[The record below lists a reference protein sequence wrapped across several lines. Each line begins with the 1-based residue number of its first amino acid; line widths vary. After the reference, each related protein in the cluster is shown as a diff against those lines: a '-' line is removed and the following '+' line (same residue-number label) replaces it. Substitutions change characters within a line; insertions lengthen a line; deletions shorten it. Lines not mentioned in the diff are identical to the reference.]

1 MSEIHY
7 SEIPRSEA
15 PSSEPTSS
23 GQHVLMKDQTR
34 IKKAVRQ
41 TTIVVNSRDRNYIQ
55 YPNSNHFRYTLRRP
69 LTNVLSVELMN
80 GSVPAF
86 LYTIQPD
93 WNTFS
98 FCEWTSLSL
107 SKSKSCQIPMVT
119 ITLTC
124 GFYTEADLCS
134 ELEKQLNCFPG
145 RNNTYSVTLCPHT
158 KKLHV
163 SATNS
168 KILPFS
174 FLFYSGDK
182 KDEIDLNT
190 LAILSINTPA
200 RFLGFGLSDYNSD
213 ILGRLYA
220 PLPMDLEN
228 FLNRMYLHLE
238 SDGKNLARMELGA
251 GRPDCFHIF
260 YIYPGMANYIY
271 LDKETDHSIFVS
283 SPAPMARMA
292 TIEISL
298 RDEFNRLVDVHHREI
313 SLVFEISHLE

>member
-1 MSEIHY
+1 MT
-7 SEIPRSEA
+7 
-15 PSSEPTSS
+15 EPTSS
-23 GQHVLMKDQTR
+23 GQHVLMKDQSR
-34 IKKAVRQ
+34 IKKAVRR

-69 LTNVLSVELMN
+69 LTNVMSIELMN
-80 GSVPAF
+80 GSVPSF
-86 LYTIQPD
+86 LYTIQPE

-98 FCEWTSLSL
+98 FCEWTSASF
-107 SKSKSCQIPMVT
+107 SKACQIPIVT

-124 GFYTEADLCS
+124 GFYTESELCV

-145 RNNTYSVTLCPHT
+145 RNNTYSVTLSPHT
-158 KKLHV
+158 KKITV

-213 ILGRLYA
+213 ILGHLYA

-228 FLNRMYLHLE
+228 FLNRMYLHIE
-238 SDGKNLARMELGA
+238 SDGRNLSRMELGA

-260 YIYPGMANYIY
+260 YINPGKSNYIF

-283 SPAPMARMA
+283 SPAPISRM
-292 TIEISL
+292 TTLEITL
-298 RDEFNRLVDVHHREI
+298 RDEFNRLVNVQYREL